1 VLHNG
6 FRGIFKALEVTLYM
20 CRWKDTI
27 AIDVDK
33 VDIRFCETQQSQLLA
48 GLSIFGKMTIF
59 AYITR
64 VFAITGD
71 TIVLYKTLATMLTGI
86 GSFAGIYVV
95 AVVQGYLQL

>member
-1 VLHNG
+1 VLYNG
-6 FRGIFKALEVTLYM
+6 FCGIFKALEVTLYM
-20 CRWKDTI
+20 SRWKDTI

-48 GLSIFGKMTIF
+48 GLPIFRKMAVF

-71 TIVLYKTLATMLTGI
+71 TIVFYKTLATMLTGI
-86 GSFAGIYVV
+86 GSFAWIYVV
-95 AVVQGYLQL
+95 AVVQGDLKL